1 MFILINQ
8 NYNLLNTQHP
18 KNKTFIH
25 VVMAGNEGMSKG
37 MTMSSAATDEACRL
51 GVKKAGQLEYDA
63 EPIRDMVNM
72 SDYSLSEQLDL
83 EMSKIEEM
91 IRCLEQMERQFEQQ
105 KNSKQTVVKSVRDID
120 IIQYQVGYNENI
132 LINNRYL
139 QAKLCARSSF

>member
-1 MFILINQ
+1 
-8 NYNLLNTQHP
+8 
-18 KNKTFIH
+18 
-25 VVMAGNEGMSKG
+25 MAGNEGMSKG